1 VALIVMTSMS
11 YGREILHGIS
21 QYIRECGPWTVY
33 LEQRS
38 LQDPEPPWLADWDG
52 DGIILGEACP
62 TSEGIRRR
70 PIPTV
75 DLNEQV
81 DPDDP
86 LAGRG
91 RPHIQSDHRALGRLA
106 AEHLLERGFTN
117 FAYFGYPV
125 FGWSRRSSEG
135 FSTAVQAAGHSCY
148 QYRDAQPV
156 SFGHQ
161 LPSWEDEVDGAS
173 RWIGALPRPLGLM
186 ACNDFR
192 GIQALDACRR
202 AGVAV
207 PEEVAVIGV
216 DNEVLACEMANPPLS
231 SVIPDCRR
239 IGYEAAALLNRL
251 MQGARP
257 PRTTV
262 EIPPVGIVTR
272 QSTDVTAIADR
283 CVAEAMTFIREHAC
297 EAIGVEDVLG
307 QVMVSRSVLQK
318 RFRAALGRTIHDA
331 IAGVRLRRVKQLLVE
346 TDLSYEALAER
357 AGFSSRAYMSTAFRR
372 GTGATLAAYRREH
385 GRQG

>member
-1 VALIVMTSMS
+1 MTSMS

-21 QYIRECGPWTVY
+21 QYIREYGPWSVY

-38 LQDPEPPWLADWDG
+38 LQDPEPPWLRGWKG
-52 DGIILGEACP
+52 DGIILGEVSPSSSSAL
-62 TSEGIRRR
+62 RRR
-70 PIPTV
+70 LRIPTV
-75 DLNEQV
+75 DLDEQV
-81 DPDDP
+81 DPENP

-91 RPHIQSDHRALGRLA
+91 RPHIQSDHRALGTLA
-106 AEHLLERGFTN
+106 AEHLLERGFTY

-135 FSTAVQAAGHSCY
+135 FATRVHAAGYSCH

-173 RWIGALPRPLGLM
+173 RWIAALPKPLGLM

-192 GIQALDACRR
+192 GLQALDACRR

-239 IGYEAAALLNRL
+239 IGYEAAALLDRL
-251 MQGARP
+251 MKGEPP
-257 PRTTV
+257 PRTTR
-262 EIPPVGIVTR
+262 EIPPIGIVTR
-272 QSTDVTAIADR
+272 QSTEVTAIADPT
-283 CVAEAMTFIREHAC
+283 VAEAMKFIREHAC
-297 EAIGVEDVLG
+297 EGITVEDVLDR
-307 QVMVSRSVLQK
+307 VTVSRSVLQK
-318 RFRAALGRTIHDA
+318 RFRESLGRTLHEA
-331 IAGVRLRRVKQLLVE
+331 IAGVRLRRVKQLLLE
-346 TDLSYEALAER
+346 TDLACEVLAER
-357 AGFSSRAYMSTAFRR
+357 AGFSSRAYLSVVFKRSTGTTLAAFRR
-372 GTGATLAAYRREH
+372 EH
-385 GRQG
+385 AHVR